1 MTAKQPA
8 HMAHILAHLDAT
20 PTGASNAELD
30 RIFADGVG
38 LAMTRLIQR
47 GQAGYTMEPHH
58 GRGRFFHRRYFARKH
73 CPPDATLADLA
84 IARKAVLA
92 AVPKSPD
99 KATVVKPRDKRT
111 PKPEGDAIVP
121 KGVKVTVWQPQ
132 PDPRRPATAPDNF
145 FSRGDRVLADTPIQR
160 AYGSRA

>member
-47 GQAGYTMEPHH
+47 GQAGSQV
-58 GRGRFFHRRYFARKH
+58 GFLV
-73 CPPDATLADLA
+73 C
-84 IARKAVLA
+84 VLVSA
-92 AVPKSPD
+92 
-99 KATVVKPRDKRT
+99 
-111 PKPEGDAIVP
+111 EFG
-121 KGVKVTVWQPQ
+121 
-132 PDPRRPATAPDNF
+132 F
-145 FSRGDRVLADTPIQR
+145 
-160 AYGSRA
+160 